1 MKRKIYILICLSLC
15 CAFFSCSTQ
24 RQSKSA
30 YNGYFGEEELREMRE
45 NGRAKAKAYLE
56 ELEKMHPDS
65 IETLNLSWTYLDTL
79 PDFSKYNKVWM
90 ISFSGNE
97 TPKVDKSLFSS
108 DSLTHV
114 YLERCGIR
122 EIDFPEGNHIE
133 HINLINNELTR
144 IPSSIRR
151 CKHLKSLNLEGNQI
165 RHIPRWILE
174 LDSLED
180 ITLNYNQLKLRK
192 SDIRHL
198 SKVKQII
205 IGGNGIKKLPKNIG
219 QLQCESMN
227 LGKNKLHSL
236 PNSFAKLNQ
245 MKSLIFYENNF
256 EEIPEILAGF
266 KELKHLDFYK
276 NNLTQI
282 PDFVGDMDGVQQL
295 FLSYNKIE
303 TIPDTLRN
311 LKRLKYFYIHH
322 NELHFLPEW
331 LAEMDS
337 IERLGVGYNHL
348 LDLPD
353 LSKMKSLVELDCE
366 HNLLERFPW
375 EIVEKP
381 DMELIVVR
389 DNDFILSDE
398 EQIKLIKASKTV
410 NLIY

>member
-1 MKRKIYILICLSLC
+1 MKLRTVILICIATSC
-15 CAFFSCSTQ
+15 VFFACSTQ
-24 RQSKSA
+24 PPAKPA
-30 YNGYFGEEELREMRE
+30 YYSEEELREMRE
-45 NGRAKAKAYLE
+45 QGRAQAKAYFE

-65 IETLNLSWTYLDTL
+65 VETLELSWTYLDSL

-114 YLERCGIR
+114 RLEHCGIR
-122 EIDFPEGNHIE
+122 EIDFPEGNHIKS
-133 HINLINNELTR
+133 ITLTNNALTR

-151 CKHLKSLNLEGNQI
+151 CKQLRSLNLEGNQI
-165 RHIPRWILE
+165 RHIPKWIME
-174 LDSLED
+174 LDSLDD
-180 ITLNYNQLKLRK
+180 ITLNFNQLKLSR

-205 IGGNGIKKLPKNIG
+205 IGGNGIEKLPNNIG
-219 QLQCESMN
+219 RLHCESMN
-227 LGKNKLHSL
+227 LGKNKLRAV
-236 PNSFAKLNQ
+236 PKSFAYLKQ
-245 MKSLIFYENNF
+245 AKSLIFYENNF
-256 EEIPEILAGF
+256 EEIPEVLADF

-282 PDFVGDMDGVQQL
+282 PDFVGNMDSLQQL
-295 FLSYNKIE
+295 FLAFNKIE
-303 TIPDTLRN
+303 VIPDTLRN

-331 LAEMDS
+331 IVEMDS
-337 IERLGVGYNHL
+337 LERFGVSHNHL

-353 LSKMKSLVELDCE
+353 LSKMKSLKDFDCE

-375 EIVEKP
+375 ELVNKP
-381 DMELIVVR
+381 DMEMIILR
-389 DNDFILSDE
+389 NNDFLLSDE
-398 EQIKLIKASKTV
+398 EKMRLIQISKTANV
-410 NLIY
+410 IY